1 MKKLAEN
8 LWVLPY
14 PLRLL
19 GANFGRMVTI
29 VRLGSGELVIH
40 STGPFTPADV
50 AGILAWANPVGSWKP
65 CSSTTL
71 SLSRGAGLSQNT
83 LSGAGRL

>member
-29 VRLGSGELVIH
+29 VHLRSGELVIH

-50 AGILAWANPVGSWKP
+50 TSILGLGQPGWLLEVIF
-65 CSSTTL
+65 STTL
-71 SLSRGAGLSQNT
+71 SLSRGG
-83 LSGAGRL
+83 GRFPKSLF